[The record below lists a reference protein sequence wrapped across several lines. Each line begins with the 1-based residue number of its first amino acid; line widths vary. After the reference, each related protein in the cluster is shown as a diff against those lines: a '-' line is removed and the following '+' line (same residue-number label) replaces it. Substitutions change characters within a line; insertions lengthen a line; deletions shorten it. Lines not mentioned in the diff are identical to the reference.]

1 MGQKKKTLRDKPPA
15 GLPAAQMGSVNTRT
29 SRTGRVIKAPK
40 AFTPPPTAVT
50 TKKRKGGSR
59 KKEANVVCIHC
70 NRGHSPATNA
80 IVFCDGCNN
89 TWHQKCHDPP
99 IDNQVILVEDMEW
112 HCGKCKPAPRPRKDK
127 NKYVQ
132 LRSTPTFHPRLQAG
146 PRLEVGGDCFTAD
159 ERRAYL
165 SSLSHAQLIEL
176 LVKITSEYPSVPML
190 PANMKALPASQFFLK
205 PTNNAPATSTT
216 TASALTK
223 SSGKRTR
230 ADQDPFDDGVP
241 TNPPKRS
248 RTTSIPKKG
257 LGDIPFGD
265 DDAVATSTT
274 TASAPTKSSD
284 KRTRADQDPSDA
296 DASTDPPKR
305 ARTTSAPKKWKG
317 DIPFEPSVRP
327 NASTSQSGYG
337 PIFSSSSDDP
347 TTSDDDDDDD
357 LDENAV
363 EDHRLYPK
371 AGNGFAP
378 ALQTD
383 DHKILDE
390 SSESQTFSHSMH
402 GRAKEA
408 KESNVPAPVWP
419 SHK

>member
-15 GLPAAQMGSVNTRT
+15 GLPAAQIGLVNTRT

-40 AFTPPPTAVT
+40 AFTPPPTSVP

-59 KKEANVVCIHC
+59 KKEANIVCIHC

-99 IDNQVILVEDMEW
+99 IDNQIVLVKDMEW

-127 NKYVQ
+127 DKYVQ
-132 LRSTPTFHPRLQAG
+132 VKSTPTFHPRLRAG

-165 SSLSHAQLIEL
+165 SGLSHAQLVEL
-176 LVKITSEYPSVPML
+176 LVKVTSEYPSVPML
-190 PANMKALPASQFFLK
+190 PANMKAMPASQFSLK
-205 PTNNAPATSTT
+205 PTNNAPATLTT
-216 TASALTK
+216 MANAPTK
-223 SSGKRTR
+223 SLGKRTR
-230 ADQDPFDDGVP
+230 VGQDPFDDDVP

-257 LGDIPFGD
+257 LGDIPSGD
-265 DDAVATSTT
+265 GDAVAASST
-274 TASAPTKSSD
+274 TASAPTNSPG
-284 KRTRADQDPSDA
+284 KRTRAGQDPSDA
-296 DASTDPPKR
+296 DAPTEPPKR
-305 ARTTSAPKKWKG
+305 ARTTSAPKKYKG
-317 DIPFEPSVRP
+317 DIPFEPMVRT

-337 PIFSSSSDDP
+337 PIFSDSSDDP
-347 TTSDDDDDDD
+347 TTSDDDS
-357 LDENAV
+357 DEDAV

-378 ALQTD
+378 ALQPD
-383 DHKILDE
+383 DHKILEE

-402 GRAKEA
+402 GPTKDSKEL
-408 KESNVPAPVWP
+408 NVPTPVWP